1 MSGFRELSEQ
11 ELSGLSPEELLSYV
25 ARARAASAIDAAI
38 AALRLLAFGLEPVIR
53 AYVLTRIGD
62 MDPQVV
68 EEIIETAIFDAIRS
82 AERFEGATL
91 AQFRS
96 FAFTIASRRIDDY
109 HRRDRIR
116 HGDEERKVQLTPL
129 ERTDPEGNVLI
140 HERPSE
146 DPAEAITEA
155 GVFAQ
160 VLNGMENNVHRAVV
174 LIERFE
180 DPPHAEIAERVNRQF
195 GLSKSDLMSED
206 NVAQI
211 CSRFRGRFRDAL
223 NHPDGGGGDG

>member
-1 MSGFRELSEQ
+1 VSSFRELSEH

-25 ARARAASAIDAAI
+25 ARARAAGATDAAI
-38 AALRLLAFGLEPVIR
+38 AALRLLAFGLEPVVR

-68 EEIIETAIFDAIRS
+68 EEIIETAVFDAIRS
-82 AERFEGATL
+82 SQRFEGATL

-116 HGDEERKVQLTPL
+116 HGDEERKVQLGPL
-129 ERTDPEGNVLI
+129 EREGPEGDVLI
-140 HERPSE
+140 HEPPVG
-146 DPAEAITEA
+146 DPAEAVIESTVFTDVLA
-155 GVFAQ
+155 GVD
-160 VLNGMENNVHRAVV
+160 NEVHRAVIV
-174 LIERFE
+174 MERFT
-180 DPPHAEIAERVNRQF
+180 DPPHAEIARRVNRQF
-195 GLSKSDLMSED
+195 GLSEDDLMSED

-211 CSRFRGRFRDAL
+211 CSRFRKRFLDAL
-223 NHPDGGGGDG
+223 DHPDGGGGDG